1 MLKQK
6 LTSAQ
11 VVERRQA
18 TERIRHSTEM
28 EGGRS
33 SDAAREIQDRWDR
46 GEINADE
53 LVQLTKELHQL

>member
-33 SDAAREIQDRWDR
+33 SDEVREIQDRWVR
-46 GEINADE
+46 GEITIE
-53 LVQLTKELHQL
+53 EMGLLTRALYNL